1 MMRVGIATDH
11 GGFDLGLKEELL
23 PSSVR
28 LSMRSSISVPMT
40 WVRSTIILI
49 SSFRSP
55 EPSPGG
61 R

>member
-11 GGFDLGLKEELL
+11 GGFDLDLKEELL

-28 LSMRSSISVPMT
+28 LSMRSSISAPMT

-49 SSFRSP
+49 SSFPSR